1 MGKGVREVTNL
12 LRQRGLHHLKMKL
25 YPEGRHEMLNELCRQ
40 EVYDDVLAWLSRQ
53 KKV

>member
-1 MGKGVREVTNL
+1 
-12 LRQRGLHHLKMKL
+12 MKL

-40 EVYDDVLAWLSRQ
+40 EVYADILEWLGRR